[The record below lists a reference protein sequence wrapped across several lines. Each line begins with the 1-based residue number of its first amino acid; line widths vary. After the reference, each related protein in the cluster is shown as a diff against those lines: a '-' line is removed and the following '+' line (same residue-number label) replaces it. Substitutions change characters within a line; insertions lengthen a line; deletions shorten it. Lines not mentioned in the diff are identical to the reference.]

1 MNQQEVEGALYQK
14 YIESTKKKRNRCMG
28 IEIEMPVVNLNEA
41 PVDIKN
47 CFEVA
52 DKFQKKF
59 GFVTVG
65 TDDNGQVYS
74 MSHPQTEDNLS
85 FDCSYSNL
93 ELSLGKVKNLFDAK
107 ERFEE
112 YYLFLNGKF
121 EKYNYTLT
129 GMGINPNYNINY
141 NEPIPNERYR
151 MLFHYLHSYK
161 RYKDVMV
168 EHRFSERADFGT
180 FTSASQVQ
188 IDVEYEKLVD
198 TINTFG
204 RLEPYKAVLFGN
216 SYMEEYPDYMLV
228 RNMLWEH
235 SMHGVNAHNIGMF
248 ERELQDVEDLLAY
261 IKTTSIY
268 CVMRDG
274 KYVDFAPI
282 PVYKYFEL
290 ENVTGEYFDGK
301 EYKEIVITPELEDLA
316 YLRSFKFEDLT
327 FRGTIEFRSS
337 CCQPIADSMT
347 IAAFHMGLIERL
359 DELKQLLAEDDIIY
373 QHGYTASELQKMMS
387 MRNIPSFLEQDR
399 LREQLQRILSIAKAG
414 LISRDQGEE
423 KLLEPLFI
431 RAEKLTNPAKE
442 MLVGLENGRT
452 MKDFILEYSRVE

>member
-107 ERFEE
+107 
-112 YYLFLNGKF
+112 
-121 EKYNYTLT
+121 
-129 GMGINPNYNINY
+129 
-141 NEPIPNERYR
+141 
-151 MLFHYLHSYK
+151 
-161 RYKDVMV
+161 
-168 EHRFSERADFGT
+168 
-180 FTSASQVQ
+180 
-188 IDVEYEKLVD
+188 
-198 TINTFG
+198 
-204 RLEPYKAVLFGN
+204 
-216 SYMEEYPDYMLV
+216 
-228 RNMLWEH
+228 
-235 SMHGVNAHNIGMF
+235 
-248 ERELQDVEDLLAY
+248 
-261 IKTTSIY
+261 
-268 CVMRDG
+268 
-274 KYVDFAPI
+274 
-282 PVYKYFEL
+282 
-290 ENVTGEYFDGK
+290 
-301 EYKEIVITPELEDLA
+301 
-316 YLRSFKFEDLT
+316 
-327 FRGTIEFRSS
+327 
-337 CCQPIADSMT
+337 
-347 IAAFHMGLIERL
+347 
-359 DELKQLLAEDDIIY
+359 
-373 QHGYTASELQKMMS
+373 
-387 MRNIPSFLEQDR
+387 
-399 LREQLQRILSIAKAG
+399 AG